1 MLTVGGGG
9 VFALVATGVLGGSHA
24 SEHKERG
31 PQLVR
36 KGEEDPYM
44 PKAKEGADEAPTVD
58 VEGEGGDE
66 YRTAYYTF
74 SEDFTSNLRDS
85 DALIQTSLAC
95 STRRDGRVLIWLKKH
110 ELARS
115 EEHTSELQSLMRI

>member
-1 MLTVGGGG
+1 MSDKHKDKDAKGNSGKGKLMLILVAVGMLTVGGGG

-66 YRTAYYTF
+66 YRK
-74 SEDFTSNLRDS
+74 
-85 DALIQTSLAC
+85 I
-95 STRRDGRVLIWLKKH
+95 GRAHV
-110 ELARS
+110 
-115 EEHTSELQSLMRI
+115 